1 MNVQVAKQRQSLLER
16 ELNRYVQILAEEEN
30 PEKVIVFGS
39 VASGDVNEWS
49 DIDLVVINNTH
60 LPYLKRLFKIQAL
73 LQPQVGTDLLY
84 YTPQEF
90 EKLCQERAFFREE
103 ILEKGKVVYERRLL
117 KNIFHSK
124 SIT

>member
-1 MNVQVAKQRQSLLER
+1 VQVAKQRQSLLER

>member
-1 MNVQVAKQRQSLLER
+1 VQVAKQRQSLLER

-90 EKLCQERAFFREE
+90 EKLCRERAFFREE

>member
-90 EKLCQERAFFREE
+90 EKLCRERAFFREE